1 MDEEK
6 VIEIFCNQIDRSV
19 KLYEHI
25 NELMYEHINELNEMF
40 NCKE

>member
-6 VIEIFCNQIDRSV
+6 VIEIFCNQIDRSG
-19 KLYEHI
+19 KL
-25 NELMYEHINELNEMF
+25 YEHINELNEMF